1 MTKDEIRQQM
11 RDRRHEATPE
21 ERQAL
26 GHAACTKVLDAPIR
40 LLLRAWRVCIY
51 LSTKNEI
58 PTRYVARAVWDQGR
72 EVCVPAWS
80 RTDATYKLYAIDPKM
95 RLVAGHHGIREPAVR
110 VPVMPWDVDAFI
122 LPGLAFD
129 TRGGRLGYGAGYY
142 DRILSK
148 AARMAPKIALCY
160 DWQVLDDPVPQEPH
174 DIAVD
179 WIVTDKRVVDCAA
192 NRKAA
197 GSELQAMG

>member
-11 RDRRHEATPE
+11 RDQRREVTPE
-21 ERQAL
+21 ERTAL
-26 GHAACTKVLDAPIR
+26 GRAVCKKVTDAPIR

-58 PTRYVARAVWDQGR
+58 PTRYLAREVWENGR

-80 RTDATYKLYAIDPKM
+80 RSDERYKLYAIDPKM
-95 RLVAGHHGIREPAVR
+95 RLITGHHGIREPAVK

-129 TRGGRLGYGAGYY
+129 TCGGRLGYGAGHY
-142 DRILSK
+142 DYLLGK
-148 AARMAPKIALCY
+148 ASRAVPKIALCY
-160 DWQVLDDPVPQEPH
+160 DWQVLDEPVPQEPH
-174 DIAVD
+174 DIPVD
-179 WIVTDKRVVDCAA
+179 WIVTDLRVIDCAA
-192 NRKAA
+192 NRKGT
-197 GSELQAMG
+197 GSALQV